1 MALRKRKHP
10 LIPLVVWLGVAL
22 ACATLALA
30 FVLAQVAGQDKQLES
45 AHAAGMELGQQM
57 CLGLRSELE
66 RRPARKPASHPLGG
80 LL

>member
-22 ACATLALA
+22 ACATSALA
-30 FVLAQVAGQDKQLES
+30 IALARVASQDEQLDG

-66 RRPARKPASHPLGG
+66 RKPARKSAAPPLGG

>member
-1 MALRKRKHP
+1 MARKRKHP

-22 ACATLALA
+22 AGAMSALA
-30 FVLAQVAGQDKQLES
+30 IVLSQVAGHDEQLDR

-66 RRPARKPASHPLGG
+66 RQPARKPAALALGG

>member
-1 MALRKRKHP
+1 MTRRRKHP

-22 ACATLALA
+22 ACTMSSLAI
-30 FVLAQVAGQDKQLES
+30 VLSQVADQDEQLER

-66 RRPARKPASHPLGG
+66 RKPAALALGG